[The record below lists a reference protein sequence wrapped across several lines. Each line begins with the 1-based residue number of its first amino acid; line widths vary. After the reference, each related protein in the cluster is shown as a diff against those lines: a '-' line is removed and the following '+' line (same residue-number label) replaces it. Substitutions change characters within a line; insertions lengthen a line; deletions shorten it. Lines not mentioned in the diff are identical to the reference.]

1 MAGGRNVG
9 SRPLP
14 ALGGGGRYLVA
25 VVGWGGVGGEGLS
38 RQWAG
43 QDLVM
48 VRGPGA
54 RRRQSLSVRWGGR

>member
-1 MAGGRNVG
+1 M
-9 SRPLP
+9 
-14 ALGGGGRYLVA
+14 
-25 VVGWGGVGGEGLS
+25 GWGGVGGEGLS

-54 RRRQSLSVRWGGR
+54 RRRQSLSVRWGGERSEWRCGGGGRGQG